1 MNLFGINMLLAFAW
15 VALTGDLSILGL
27 LTGALIGLA
36 AMWLVRPLFPT
47 TGTYFLRLWYAI
59 RLVVMFV
66 YELVVSS
73 FAVVRDVVTPG
84 QSSKPA
90 LIEVPLN
97 VTTDAQITLLA
108 NFISLTPG
116 TLTLD
121 VSEDRSRLYIHA
133 MFGDDPDAIRAQIRD
148 RFEVWVREATE

>member
-1 MNLFGINMLLAFAW
+1 MNLFAINMLLAFAW
-15 VALTGDLSILGL
+15 VALTGDLSLFGL
-27 LTGALIGLA
+27 LTGVLVGLA

-47 TGTYFLRLWYAI
+47 TGSYFMRLYYWI
-59 RLVVMFV
+59 RLIVLFV

-73 FAVVRDVVTPG
+73 FAVVRDVMTPG
-84 QSSKPA
+84 QYSKPA
-90 LIEVPLN
+90 LIAVPLN
-97 VTTDAQITLLA
+97 VTSDAQITLLA

-121 VSEDRSRLYIHA
+121 VSDDRRTLYIHA
-133 MFGDDPDAIRAQIRD
+133 MFGDDADAIRAQIRD

>member
-1 MNLFGINMLLAFAW
+1 MNLFALNMLLALAW
-15 VALTGDLSILGL
+15 VALTGGLTLGGL
-27 LTGALIGLA
+27 ATGFLIGLA
-36 AMWLVRPLFPT
+36 AMWLVRPLFPE
-47 TGTYFLRLWYAI
+47 TGSYFMRLYYWV
-59 RLVVMFV
+59 RLIVMFV

-73 FAVVRDVVTPG
+73 IPVVRDVLTPG
-84 QSSKPA
+84 QASQPA
-90 LIEVPLN
+90 LIAVPLN
-97 VTTDAQITLLA
+97 VTTDLQITLLA

-121 VSEDRSRLYIHA
+121 VSEDRKTLYIHA